1 MLRRAG
7 GQCQRSEECRSAQC
21 LGTSLCDGIGFSLL
35 IASRRTHRHRAELP
49 THLGSGTAA
58 NGRGSLGS
66 TSIEPKIHRSSC
78 DHNIIQLVPE
88 TNCMKGTK
96 HVKMANFFGIV
107 AARSNPVVGETLS
120 WY

>member
-1 MLRRAG
+1 MLRRPG

-21 LGTSLCDGIGFSLL
+21 LGTSLCDGIGFLLL
-35 IASRRTHRHRAELP
+35 IASRRPPQTQGRITYTP
-49 THLGSGTAA
+49 GSEMAA

-96 HVKMANFFGIV
+96 HVKMAYFFGIV